1 MINFYTK
8 GYYNEITVMK
18 AMAAFFITWFHFKW
32 TVPQEYANL
41 FVGGVIGNSIFF
53 YCSGYLLKFK
63 GEKFKGEWF
72 AKKLIRLL
80 PSVWVFMLFVSVC
93 DVFRG
98 VTSRYAW
105 FNWFYPTK
113 YWFVN
118 AIICFFMVAYLLKS
132 YLQKGE
138 ICSAG
143 RWSGRL
149 KPRMLMLGCGVV
161 LLYAVWY
168 FAFVDVHGEIVMD
181 EGGFKCW
188 FYYFLFFLWGYYSK
202 RKGFEVKG
210 SFLSALCFPVSIILF
225 YAYKKVAVHYG
236 WMVEMQFVFVPVLLS
251 LVVASSR
258 NFAAWL
264 FNKGLPQFLQKA
276 FIFMSNL
283 TLDIYIVQVYLI
295 TWLMPEMTFPLNVLV
310 LFVLIALF
318 AVVNKNVA
326 DKIGSFLTSK
336 I

>member
-1 MINFYTK
+1 M
-8 GYYNEITVMK
+8 
-18 AMAAFFITWFHFKW
+18 
-32 TVPQEYANL
+32 
-41 FVGGVIGNSIFF
+41 
-53 YCSGYLLKFK
+53 
-63 GEKFKGEWF
+63 
-72 AKKLIRLL
+72 
-80 PSVWVFMLFVSVC
+80 
-93 DVFRG
+93 
-98 VTSRYAW
+98 
-105 FNWFYPTK
+105 
-113 YWFVN
+113 
-118 AIICFFMVAYLLKS
+118 
-132 YLQKGE
+132 
-138 ICSAG
+138 
-143 RWSGRL
+143 
-149 KPRMLMLGCGVV
+149 
-161 LLYAVWY
+161 
-168 FAFVDVHGEIVMD
+168 
-181 EGGFKCW
+181 
-188 FYYFLFFLWGYYSK
+188 
-202 RKGFEVKG
+202 
-210 SFLSALCFPVSIILF
+210 
-225 YAYKKVAVHYG
+225 HYG